1 MEVFENACGDV
12 LSQLDTI
19 PQASGVYWV
28 GIAVLLSWE
37 FMYNLNPL
45 DHPPEIAAMMRT
57 ALRGHYRGP
66 CVGLLKFPLLA
77 VASTSQEVASTPLT
91 NGALTSLALLLE
103 LERQYSQQ
111 NIFSVHRGP
120 GHDRGQLDL
129 NNVLDL
135 WANHFNISSRHAT
148 FTWHSFFAMA
158 RSFSRGLWPCDITYV
173 KHKDNNSERFRIQH
187 DSPPTNLVKEYLR
200 QVEAGRGG
208 SQSAEQ
214 QPSTECTVPHHGKIT
229 KQFDPGHL
237 IRALRVDE
245 NLKQR
250 DRKIFQKQLK
260 AVSAYLDPLHGEE
273 RLADHYVEGLH
284 NPSRSTLCEARVR
297 MDVTCM
303 IMRRKINKERRYFQ
317 FINFDASPQ
326 HGLEIMG
333 MQETKIAHEDVYNKT
348 FDDVN
353 PDAIK
358 SHRAPV
364 VGMGQGKTGLL
375 DKAVTITHQRWLEHG
390 PTVYHMRKANLDARV
405 GLTDMGTELGV
416 GDHLDIIENVIQQTV
431 VPQETLQQDRLAL

>member
-1 MEVFENACGDV
+1 MAVFENACGYV
-12 LSQLDTI
+12 LSQPDTT

-28 GIAVLLSWE
+28 GIAVLRSWE

-45 DHPPEIAAMMRT
+45 DHPPEIAAMMGI
-57 ALRGHYRGP
+57 ALRGHYYKS
-66 CVGLLKFPLLA
+66 CVGLLQFPLLA
-77 VASTSQEVASTPLT
+77 VASTSQEVASTPLP
-91 NGALTSLALLLE
+91 NGALTSRSLLLQ
-103 LERQYSQQ
+103 LEGQYSQQ

-120 GHDRGQLDL
+120 GHDRGPLDL

-158 RSFSRGLWPCDITYV
+158 RSFSCGFWPCDITYV
-173 KHKDNNSERFRIQH
+173 NNKDKKKPFRIQ
-187 DSPPTNLVKEYLR
+187 DNSPPRDLVLEYLR
-200 QVEAGRGG
+200 QIAGRGD
-208 SQSAEQ
+208 SQSPEQ
-214 QPSTECTVPHHGKIT
+214 QPSIQCIKKHPGCVT
-229 KQFDPGHL
+229 KEFDTGHIL
-237 IRALRVDE
+237 RALRIDE
-245 NLKQR
+245 GLKQR
-250 DRKIFQKQLK
+250 EKEIFQKQLK
-260 AVSAYLDPLHGEE
+260 AVSAYLDPLHGKE
-273 RLADHYVEGLH
+273 RLAELYVEGLDD
-284 NPSRSTLCEARVR
+284 PGRSTLCTARVR
-297 MDVTCM
+297 LDVTCM
-303 IMRRKINKERRYFQ
+303 LMRRKINAERKYYE

-333 MQETKIAHEDVYNKT
+333 MQETKIDREDVYNKT

-353 PDAIK
+353 PDALK
-358 SHRAPV
+358 SHRAPL

-390 PTVYHMRKANLDARV
+390 PAVFQMRQANRNARV

-416 GDHLDIIENVIQQTV
+416 GDHLDIIENVIKQTV